1 MAAVVVEFGQSHT
14 EKRSLSLT
22 RPDKDR
28 ILQNF
33 PEKISVDLTIHDSPR

>member
-1 MAAVVVEFGQSHT
+1 MIMAAVVVEFGQAHT

-22 RPDKDR
+22 RADKER

-33 PEKISVDLTIHDSPR
+33 PEKIY